1 MSRRED
7 DPFVRTVLER
17 LEVTGRRRDIV
28 DRDARRA
35 LVACAIV
42 AGGVFG
48 WSLWSSGAGSE
59 SEPATPVRTDPDL
72 TAVWSRM
79 RVPEAPPSSDE
90 TMDRSIR

>member
-1 MSRRED
+1 MKSRED

-17 LEVTGRRRDIV
+17 LEVPGRRRDIV

-35 LVACAIV
+35 LVACAIL
-42 AGGVFG
+42 AGGVLA
-48 WSLWSSGAGSE
+48 WSLWSSGLGSE
-59 SEPATPVRTDPDL
+59 SESATPVLTEPDL